1 MPPFD
6 FTTCFPLFFLGDLMR
21 SLLSFGVAL
30 VAMVSAGPLMAQSCC
45 SSGAAAPS
53 FNGAAVQP
61 IQNYSGANY
70 AGANYAAPLVY
81 SSPVVNRTTY
91 APRAYS
97 ARTFYPQRSYAAP
110 IARRI
115 SSTYM
120 KPTYSS
126 SRGGYRNRASS
137 APTYSYAPPPAIQA
151 TATSSACGG
160 CGCGCAKT
168 GSCGCGH

>member
-1 MPPFD
+1 
-6 FTTCFPLFFLGDLMR
+6 MR

-53 FNGAAVQP
+53 FNGAVVQP

-70 AGANYAAPLVY
+70 AGANYAAPLVF
-81 SSPVVNRTTY
+81 SSPVLNRTTY
-91 APRAYS
+91 TPRAYS

-115 SSTYM
+115 RSNVST
-120 KPTYSS
+120 PTNITYSS
-126 SRGGYRNRASS
+126 VPSS
-137 APTYSYAPPPAIQA
+137 SYSSVSSPPIYSYAAPPAIQS